1 FRSNGLSLVR
11 KTFST
16 AYGNDWHNI
25 DFKEKKLGD
34 WVLTPSTIYSACVC
48 SMFGG
53 FDRKPRVELHGV
65 SHITGGGLPGKLGR
79 VLKPSGFGA
88 DIDTPFTPGEA
99 LLHCQEKGNIPD
111 NEAYRAFNM
120 GQGMVVI
127 TPNPEEAIKIAQEFG
142 IEAQII
148 GKVTEEKGIRIKSQG
163 FFNKD
168 EVLEY

>member
-1 FRSNGLSLVR
+1 
-11 KTFST
+11 
-16 AYGNDWHNI
+16 
-25 DFKEKKLGD
+25 
-34 WVLTPSTIYSACVC
+34 
-48 SMFGG
+48 
-53 FDRKPRVELHGV
+53 
-65 SHITGGGLPGKLGR
+65 GGLPGKLGR